1 MPSVAGQTVKPG
13 LSIGAIFRWIPF
25 WRAALASLD
34 ESILPQS
41 PRFCRSI
48 GGGVGFQLRFGLP
61 TAQGSGEGA
70 PFLDCSKGWP
80 RLPRSC
86 NSGVNKKQGRV
97 ERDEPRHRNL
107 SALARPSAL
116 APFRIRS
123 YRFQWHADL
132 LTSWAFE
139 METLILGWYVLVETG
154 SVLLLTLFASL
165 SYTGTL
171 IAPMLGV
178 VGDRIGHRDLLAMMR
193 ATYAVLAATLMTLA
207 LTGHLSPLY
216 VLVIV
221 AVMGL
226 VRPSD
231 LGVRGAL
238 VATIMPSDQLIGAIS
253 VSRTTMDTAR
263 IAGALSGAGLFASL
277 GMGAAY
283 MAIVSLYVVAT
294 VLTLCVVAPSTPHPT
309 GDGADGALRRS
320 PLRDLRE
327 GVAYVW
333 TTPSMRAAIWIAFLA
348 NLTAYPFTNGLLPY
362 IARAV
367 YGTSQTGLG
376 YLSASF
382 ALGSLVGSIALSV
395 VGGVRVARLMIGA
408 TVMWY
413 AILLVFAHMQSVPAA
428 IACLLLAGFSQS
440 LCMISIAVILMRTAS
455 EHFRG
460 RVMGVRM
467 LVIYSL
473 PLGLLAAGT
482 LIDEVG
488 FAATATLYATAG
500 LALLMAIVL
509 HWRADLWHVHA
520 PANAK

>member
-1 MPSVAGQTVKPG
+1 MTGQSESRNNKKPG
-13 LSIGAIFRWIPF
+13 RM
-25 WRAALASLD
+25 
-34 ESILPQS
+34 
-41 PRFCRSI
+41 
-48 GGGVGFQLRFGLP
+48 
-61 TAQGSGEGA
+61 
-70 PFLDCSKGWP
+70 
-80 RLPRSC
+80 
-86 NSGVNKKQGRV
+86 

-107 SALARPSAL
+107 SELARPSAL
-116 APFRIRS
+116 APFRTRN
-123 YRFQWHADL
+123 YRFQWPADL

-139 METLILGWYVLVETG
+139 METLILGWYVLVETR

-171 IAPMLGV
+171 IAPMFGV

-193 ATYAVLAATLMTLA
+193 AAYAVLAATLMTLA
-207 LTGHLSPLY
+207 LTGLLSPLY
-216 VLVIV
+216 VLIIV

-263 IAGALSGAGLFASL
+263 IAGALSGAGLLAAL
-277 GMGAAY
+277 GMGPAY
-283 MAIVSLYVVAT
+283 LAIVGLYAVSTA
-294 VLTLCVVAPSTPHPT
+294 LTLCIVAPSKPHPI
-309 GDGADGALRRS
+309 DEGARGAHS
-320 PLRDLRE
+320 PIRDLRE

-333 TTPSMRAAIWIAFLA
+333 TTPTMRAAIGVAFLA
-348 NLTAYPFTNGLLPY
+348 NLTAYPFSNGLLPY
-362 IARAV
+362 IAREI

-382 ALGSLVGSIALSV
+382 AVGSLVGSIALSV

-413 AILLVFAHMQSVPAA
+413 AMLLVFAHMQSVPAA
-428 IACLLLAGFSQS
+428 IACLLLLGFAQS

-455 EHFRG
+455 AHFRG

-467 LVIYSL
+467 LAIYGL
-473 PLGLLAAGT
+473 PLGLLAAGA

-488 FAATATLYATAG
+488 FAATATLYAAAG
-500 LALLMAIVL
+500 LALLMGIAL
-509 HWRADLWHVHA
+509 NWRADLWHVHA
-520 PANAK
+520 PANAR